1 MKDLYFEIRGVVESF
16 YGVFYTAPE
25 RDDLIRFLGRH
36 GFNYYLYGPKNDRQ
50 HRARWR
56 ETYPERIMREFG
68 QTVAIANEVGVTFCY
83 SIAPGVAISYSSPED
98 FEAITGKLKSFY
110 DIGVRAFSISMDD
123 ISSEFTNP
131 QDRARYH
138 SYAEAHVDLC
148 NRLYDWLQL
157 LNAECQLSMCP
168 TDYWGVAPFSDYL
181 HELGEG
187 LHPEIDVFYTGREVC
202 APTIT
207 VDEAL
212 AFAKVV
218 RRKPLIW
225 DNYPANDLAMKAEM
239 HIGAIKGRDPEL
251 YQQVRGLCV
260 NPMNQAEAS
269 KIPLLT
275 FADYM
280 RDPHTYDPESSW
292 ERAVVEVAGESAP
305 ALRIFSENSRYS
317 VLRSDDELLDR
328 LAFLTDAV
336 LLSLTRGDS
345 VDDNPFVRAL
355 QAYLT
360 EIDEAGYHLKFRM
373 ENLALRNNLIPWIEL
388 LEYTMWAARYGLK
401 VLEAMEK
408 GEGFSWALSM
418 MNGFLEDAKGHNK
431 RMAGSVLFLL
441 TDYVLRRVE
450 MVQA

>member
-1 MKDLYFEIRGVVESF
+1 MSQPYFEIRGVVESF

-56 ETYPERIMREFG
+56 EAYPERIMREFA

-83 SIAPGVAISYSSPED
+83 SIAPGVAISYSSEAD
-98 FEAITGKLKSFY
+98 FDAITGKLKSFY

-123 ISSEFTNP
+123 ISSEFANP
-131 QDRARYH
+131 DDRARYR

-148 NRLYDWLQL
+148 NRIYEWLQSL
-157 LNAECQLSMCP
+157 SSDCQLSMCP

-181 HELGEG
+181 MELGQG
-187 LHPEIDVFYTGREVC
+187 LHPAIDVFYTGREVC

-207 VDEAL
+207 AEEAH
-212 AFAKVV
+212 AFAQVV
-218 RRKPLIW
+218 KRKPLIW

-251 YQQVRGLCV
+251 FEQVRGLCV

-280 RDPHTYDPESSW
+280 RDPYTYDPEKSW
-292 ERAVVEVAGESAP
+292 EQAVVELAGESAP
-305 ALRIFSENSRYS
+305 AMRIFGENSRHS
-317 VLRSDDELLDR
+317 VLKGKDESLDR
-328 LAFLTDAV
+328 LALLTDAV

-345 VDDNPFVRAL
+345 VTHNPFVASL

-373 ENLALRNNLIPWIEL
+373 ENHALRNNLIPWIEL
-388 LEYTMWAARYGLK
+388 LEYWMWAARYGLK

-431 RMAGSVLFLL
+431 RVAGSVLSLL
-441 TDYVLRRVE
+441 TDYVLSRVE
-450 MVQA
+450 MVEA